1 MKSKVI
7 LKLLISISIITLIA
21 SCKLFFRERI
31 ILKLNNENR
40 EYVISILKE
49 YTDKIENLSKVAYG
63 RVWSHGYI
71 YVYHPFEK
79 TESLLISEGEFSKG
93 NLQEY
98 IQDNGYKEKNV
109 GKWLGVISI
118 IIIIICSLIL
128 KKLFKKGENE
138 YE

>member
-1 MKSKVI
+1 MKNKVI
-7 LKLLISISIITLIA
+7 LKLLIIISIITLIV

-31 ILKLNNENR
+31 ILNLNNENR
-40 EYVISILKE
+40 EFVISILEE
-49 YTDKIENLSKVAYG
+49 YTDKIENVSKVAYG

-71 YVYHPFEK
+71 YVYHRFEK

-93 NLQEY
+93 DLQEY

-118 IIIIICSLIL
+118 IIIILCTIKL
-128 KKLFKKGENE
+128 KHKKKNLMK
-138 YE
+138 